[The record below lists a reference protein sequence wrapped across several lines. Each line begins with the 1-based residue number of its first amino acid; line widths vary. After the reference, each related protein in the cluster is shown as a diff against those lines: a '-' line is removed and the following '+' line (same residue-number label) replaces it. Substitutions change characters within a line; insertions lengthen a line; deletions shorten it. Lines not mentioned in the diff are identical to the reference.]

1 MDIIKKLS
9 VVIDGQT
16 IANKNSAETF
26 VYSINYLSNK
36 VGKEKLTEDF
46 PKIFSKLEFFWK
58 TTIREDRKV
67 RQSIDDSGEYYIFTN
82 TNTERKKN
90 TLEYLYQ
97 NYNIDIE
104 VSIIE
109 ELIEDEILSNIKY
122 LFQNDGNTPM
132 TSEEVSNKL
141 KKKEDKINEI
151 LLISDFF
158 DKITTDKTRY
168 RLSNYLPTKLVDSIK
183 AYDFI
188 TMEMLVE
195 ILAKSGINVNI

>member
-16 IANKNSAETF
+16 ISNKNSAETF

-36 VGKEKLTEDF
+36 VGKETLSNDF
-46 PKIFSKLEFFWK
+46 PKIFNKYEFINTK
-58 TTIREDRKV
+58 TNKRYNIKV
-67 RQSIDDSGEYYIFTN
+67 DDSNEYYIFTN
-82 TNTERKKN
+82 TDNDRKKYL
-90 TLEYLYQ
+90 LEVMYK
-97 NYNIDIE
+97 NYDINID

-109 ELIEDEILSNIKY
+109 ELVEDKILSDIKY

-132 TSEEVSNKL
+132 SIEEISNKL
-141 KKKEDKINEI
+141 KIKEEKINEI
-151 LLISDFF
+151 LSSDFF

-183 AYDFI
+183 SYDFV
-188 TMEMLVE
+188 TMDMLIE
-195 ILAKSGINVNI
+195 ILSKNGMNVNI

>member
-36 VGKEKLTEDF
+36 VGKEILSSDY
-46 PKIFSKLEFFWK
+46 PKIFKNSEFVWK
-58 TTIREDRKV
+58 TTINEEKKV

-82 TNTERKKN
+82 TDTERKKN
-90 TLEYLYQ
+90 SLEYLYK

-109 ELIEDEILSNIKY
+109 ELVEDKTLSDIKY

-132 TSEEVSNKL
+132 SIEEISNKL
-141 KKKEDKINEI
+141 KIKEEKINEI
-151 LLISDFF
+151 LLSDFF

-183 AYDFI
+183 SYDFVTI
-188 TMEMLVE
+188 DMLID
-195 ILAKSGINVNI
+195 ILSKNGMNVNI